1 MIRLVCGL
9 LQESCGLTTSSLPL
23 DSFRVDYDE
32 WPNLVYDSG
41 REPVVEALQFSYWWI
56 WIQNHLLILSLHFK
70 TD

>member
-1 MIRLVCGL
+1 MVLR
-9 LQESCGLTTSSLPL
+9 TTSSLPL